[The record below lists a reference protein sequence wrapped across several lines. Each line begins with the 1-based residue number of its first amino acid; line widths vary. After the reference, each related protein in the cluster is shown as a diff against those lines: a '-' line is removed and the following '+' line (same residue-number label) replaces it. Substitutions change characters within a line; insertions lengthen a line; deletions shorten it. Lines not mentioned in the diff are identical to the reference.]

1 MRSSRWPR
9 WPHAT
14 RRAGALVR
22 LACTGTAVVLFVGSS
37 WAENAK
43 TTAQDSS
50 PDAARGNVVGIVH
63 DEAGNAVAD
72 ATIEVLDGNGQ
83 VVNRTTSSRA
93 GGYQIPCVAPGE
105 YDLRLDAQKSGHRGE
120 RVVAPVTADGL
131 TVDWTVA
138 RDKPA
143 IARARPSGGSCAPAP
158 EAAGAPAGA
167 AGGEA
172 AALGLGAGAA
182 AVSGT
187 IGGFAASGAFD
198 SNGTAT
204 PSQ

>member
-1 MRSSRWPR
+1 MQSSRLPR
-9 WPHAT
+9 WTCAHP
-14 RRAGALVR
+14 RAGRLVRCACAGTALV
-22 LACTGTAVVLFVGSS
+22 LWVGSA
-37 WAENAK
+37 WAADAK
-43 TTAQDSS
+43 PAERD
-50 PDAARGNVVGIVH
+50 PPPEGGNVVGIVH
-63 DEAGNAVAD
+63 DESGNAVAD
-72 ATIEVLDGNGQ
+72 AAIEVLDGRGQ
-83 VVNRTTSSRA
+83 VVSRTTSSRA

-105 YDLRLDAQKSGHRGE
+105 YDLRLDPARTGHRGE

-143 IARARPSGGSCAPAP
+143 IARARPTGGACAPAAP
-158 EAAGAPAGA
+158 AAGAPAGA
-167 AGGEA
+167 IGGEA

-187 IGGFAASGAFD
+187 IGGLAGSGAFD
-198 SNGTAT
+198 SSGTAT